1 MTRRALIYLF
11 NVFDLVFSVLSVA
24 AAAEVVDASRKTNT
38 KSAHHDF

>member
-24 AAAEVVDASRKTNT
+24 AAVVDASRKTNT